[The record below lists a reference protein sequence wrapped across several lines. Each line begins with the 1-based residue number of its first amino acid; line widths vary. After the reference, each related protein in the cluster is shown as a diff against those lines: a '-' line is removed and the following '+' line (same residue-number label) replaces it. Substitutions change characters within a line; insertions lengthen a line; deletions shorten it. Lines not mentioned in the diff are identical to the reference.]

1 MWKVAVVQPMTE
13 GFGFNITT
21 ETNVQLVSFAY
32 AARASNE
39 GGTSKPAAETAGTAE
54 TGPYVGLAIIPDRF
68 LQFLRFL
75 HCGLGLV
82 GGGVDGRIN
91 DPPQYRPA
99 ALPATWF
106 PQAAQPPSGG

>member
-1 MWKVAVVQPMTE
+1 MSALCHSRHRAASLDH
-13 GFGFNITT
+13 
-21 ETNVQLVSFAY
+21 LVG
-32 AARASNE
+32 AREQRRRHFKA
-39 GGTSKPAAETAGTAE
+39 AAETAGTAE
-54 TGPYVGLAIIPDRF
+54 TQPHVWLAIIPDRF